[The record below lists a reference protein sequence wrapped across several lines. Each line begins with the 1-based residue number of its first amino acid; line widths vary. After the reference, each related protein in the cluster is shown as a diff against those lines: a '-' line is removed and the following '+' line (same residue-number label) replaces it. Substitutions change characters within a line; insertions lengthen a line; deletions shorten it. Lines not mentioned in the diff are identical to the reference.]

1 MQIFVKTLTGKTITL
16 DVASSDTIEMVKE
29 KIQDKE
35 GIPPDQQRLIFSG
48 VQLEAGSCITRLE
61 PADEV
66 ELVQV
71 VSGPS
76 SHESSA
82 GACIN
87 SHEDLAQF
95 WTDHERP
102 AGPLPPVEL
111 QNDNLVFSNGTR
123 INFQRTL
130 RLPEDGTV
138 HNLPPGFGPF
148 PLESC
153 GSHPARSLPKHW
165 QNSNDVLM
173 PMRKAEALWISWNRT
188 KAAIMVGAGGINAV
202 SGESFLPG
210 ELKAEPQSYMAVPKQ
225 PWLDGI
231 KSGEGVVR
239 QFVATTK
246 GSGASVEAQV
256 CGDDFQGGIQLF
268 VCPPKRTDVHFSLQG
283 GKVASGVCAD
293 DSKRLYSSPHELGME
308 EGTCLEMRRLKKVV
322 DTFGGGRT
330 LADYNIEKEST
341 LHLVL
346 RLRGG
351 PPVDD
356 DEMALAVG
364 GQMRQDVYPD
374 PEGVF
379 FWDSKGG
386 QTVNVHLASPTMYT
400 AITGRLPPETP
411 VSAAQYTS
419 AGFPWYSLFDEE
431 TINDVNA
438 PAVLAAVKSIA
449 ELNDAESAEPLDH
462 KANIV
467 TLVA

>member
-239 QFVATTK
+239 QFVTTTK
-246 GSGASVEAQV
+246 ALVHQWRRKFAVTISRVAFS
-256 CGDDFQGGIQLF
+256 FLF
-268 VCPPKRTDVHFSLQG
+268 VHPSAQMFTSHCKAIKLLQEC
-283 GKVASGVCAD
+283 VLMTRSGYIHLLMNSVWRRAPALKCGAL
-293 DSKRLYSSPHELGME
+293 KRL
-308 EGTCLEMRRLKKVV
+308 
-322 DTFGGGRT
+322 
-330 LADYNIEKEST
+330 ST
-341 LHLVL
+341 
-346 RLRGG
+346 
-351 PPVDD
+351 P
-356 DEMALAVG
+356 LAVAERWLTTTSKKN
-364 GQMRQDVYPD
+364 QLCTWCFAF
-374 PEGVF
+374 GVGLQSMMTR
-379 FWDSKGG
+379 WRW
-386 QTVNVHLASPTMYT
+386 QLV
-400 AITGRLPPETP
+400 
-411 VSAAQYTS
+411 
-419 AGFPWYSLFDEE
+419 
-431 TINDVNA
+431 
-438 PAVLAAVKSIA
+438 VK
-449 ELNDAESAEPLDH
+449 
-462 KANIV
+462 
-467 TLVA
+467 